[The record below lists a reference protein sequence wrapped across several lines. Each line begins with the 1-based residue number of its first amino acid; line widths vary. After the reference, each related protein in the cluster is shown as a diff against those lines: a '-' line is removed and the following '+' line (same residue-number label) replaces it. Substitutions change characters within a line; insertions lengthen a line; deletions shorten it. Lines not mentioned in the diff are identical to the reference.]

1 MDMTP
6 VLPALS
12 PSRLASTLSDVVE
25 RKKGVKRSGE
35 NFFLE
40 RIRAVTA
47 ACSRRRAGTLAEQTR
62 SMGIRRCYGNRKAR
76 IMPQSSSNDL
86 SDLFEDTLK
95 DIYFAEKQILRAL
108 PKMAKAASSPQLR
121 EAFEAHRQ
129 ETEGHVERLEQIFE
143 KLGKAARGKTCDA
156 ILGIIDESKE
166 IMEKYQGKSAL
177 DAGLAAS
184 GQAVEHYEMAR
195 YGTLKTWATQ
205 LGMADAAKLLDQTL
219 QEEKAAD
226 ELLTRLATA
235 DVNKKAA

>member
-1 MDMTP
+1 
-6 VLPALS
+6 
-12 PSRLASTLSDVVE
+12 
-25 RKKGVKRSGE
+25 
-35 NFFLE
+35 
-40 RIRAVTA
+40 
-47 ACSRRRAGTLAEQTR
+47 
-62 SMGIRRCYGNRKAR
+62 
-76 IMPQSSSNDL
+76 MPQSSSNDL

-166 IMEKYQGKSAL
+166 IMEEYQGKSAL
-177 DAGLAAS
+177 DAGLAAA

-226 ELLTRLATA
+226 EFADQASDRGRQQKSGIVRNLRILLGVLAGRSCG
-235 DVNKKAA
+235 KLCAAGFCAHQEGDIMLIRYGPNAPPIG